1 MWVSQLTYKVDNDV
15 YVTGEHVIMAEGAK
29 TASIFKYI
37 NYKTL
42 RIRYK
47 YYLSY
52 VRRIFHVNLNR
63 TEVTWY
69 LPYQDI

>member
-15 YVTGEHVIMAEGAK
+15 YVTGENVIMTEGAK

-42 RIRYK
+42 RICY
-47 YYLSY
+47 
-52 VRRIFHVNLNR
+52 
-63 TEVTWY
+63 
-69 LPYQDI
+69 